1 MGSTTTLTYNTTT
14 HSRQHEE
21 FSCHSFCQ
29 HCPRQARSRG
39 HSCCSSWSSS
49 PAPTSRSAHGS
60 PARSSR
66 SSHSSPACS
75 SRSSH
80 SSPACSPRGSPS
92 CRSPSGCP
100 PQCLSPRANGRGEGC
115 PPDHRRAGGVR
126 LQVLHPPC
134 CCEGCRP
141 GGDSEW

>member
-1 MGSTTTLTYNTTT
+1 MGSTTTLVNNTTT

-29 HCPRQARSRG
+29 HCPRQTRPRSQ
-39 HSCCSSWSSS
+39 SCSSSWSSS

-60 PARSSR
+60 PAR
-66 SSHSSPACS
+66 
-75 SRSSH
+75 
-80 SSPACSPRGSPS
+80 SPRGSPS

-134 CCEGCRP
+134 CCEGC
-141 GGDSEW
+141 